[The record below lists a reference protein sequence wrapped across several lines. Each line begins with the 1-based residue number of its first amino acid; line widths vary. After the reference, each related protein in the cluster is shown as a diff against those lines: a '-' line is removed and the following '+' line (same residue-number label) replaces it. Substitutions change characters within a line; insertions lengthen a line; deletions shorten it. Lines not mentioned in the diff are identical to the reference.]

1 MWEIF
6 LEFFLF
12 RKLEI
17 WKLFFSLLVETINV
31 DFFLK
36 NTKYFLIHTGEGRG
50 EKVFLKKINVD
61 FMVVSP
67 NLVRIGCKTYVLH
80 HPIRNYHINIL
91 LKIQYI
97 LSHLITSQ

>member
-12 RKLEI
+12 RKLGI

-36 NTKYFLIHTGEGRG
+36 NTKYFLIHTGKG
-50 EKVFLKKINVD
+50 EKVF
-61 FMVVSP
+61 
-67 NLVRIGCKTYVLH
+67 
-80 HPIRNYHINIL
+80 
-91 LKIQYI
+91 
-97 LSHLITSQ
+97 

>member
-36 NTKYFLIHTGEGRG
+36 NTKYFLIHTGEGRR
-50 EKVFLKKINVD
+50 F
-61 FMVVSP
+61 F
-67 NLVRIGCKTYVLH
+67 
-80 HPIRNYHINIL
+80 
-91 LKIQYI
+91 
-97 LSHLITSQ
+97 